1 MAQEPVVNPEAM
13 HLMRQMNHDVRN
25 SLNTLL
31 ATANM
36 LSEGIYEPLTDRQT
50 RAVERIER
58 SGQRILAILDDL
70 IAYVK
75 AQAGEYMLS
84 NVDFDP
90 RTVLE
95 SVITQIK
102 PAAETKGLAISVETV
117 GNPPTTLHG
126 DPVVVERILLALV
139 WNAVS
144 FTVKGNVR
152 VTSAWLDSWVVTVE
166 DSGQGIPSNDVPHIF
181 EPFWRG
187 ENPGSSVPTA
197 GDGLGLTAAQALA
210 TLLKGELSLKE
221 TSTKGST
228 FSVSLP
234 LTTSKP

>member
-13 HLMRQMNHDVRN
+13 RLMRQMNHDLRN

-75 AQAGEYMLS
+75 AQAGEYLLS
-84 NVDFDP
+84 SVDFDP
-90 RTVLE
+90 HVVLE
-95 SVITQIK
+95 KVITEVK
-102 PAAETKGLAISVETV
+102 PAAEAKGLAISVETV
-117 GNPPTTLHG
+117 GNPPATLYG
-126 DPVVVERILLALV
+126 DPAVIERILLALM

-144 FTVKGNVR
+144 FTVKGTVR
-152 VTSAWLDSWVVTVE
+152 VTSAWLDSWIVTVE
-166 DSGQGIPSNDVPHIF
+166 DSGQGIPSNEVPHIF

-187 ENPGSSVPTA
+187 ENPGSTVPSA
-197 GDGLGLTAAQALA
+197 GDGLGLAAAQALA
-210 TLLKGELSLKE
+210 TVLKGQVSLKE

>member
-75 AQAGEYMLS
+75 AQAGEYQMS
-84 NVDFDP
+84 VVDFDP

-95 SVITQIK
+95 SVITQVK
-102 PAAETKGLAISVETV
+102 PTAEAKGLTISVETAA
-117 GNPPTTLHG
+117 NLPATLHG
-126 DPVVVERILLALV
+126 DPAVVERILLALM

-144 FTVKGNVR
+144 FTAKGSVR
-152 VTSAWLDSWVVTVE
+152 VTSAWLDSWIVSVE

-181 EPFWRG
+181 EAFWRG
-187 ENPGSSVPTA
+187 ENPGSTVPTA

-210 TLLKGELSLKE
+210 NLLKGQVSLKE
-221 TSTKGST
+221 TTTKGST
-228 FSVSLP
+228 FSVNLP
-234 LTTSKP
+234 LMASKP